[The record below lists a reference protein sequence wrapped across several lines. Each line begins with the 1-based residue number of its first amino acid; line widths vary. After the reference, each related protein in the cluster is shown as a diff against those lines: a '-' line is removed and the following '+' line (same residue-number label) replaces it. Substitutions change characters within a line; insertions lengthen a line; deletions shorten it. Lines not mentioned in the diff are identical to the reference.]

1 METLGFLRLL
11 ALFRNVVATYCPGL
25 GLPYRRAMPSRS
37 LSPADL
43 TARRIAYEPDGAA
56 EIRRAL

>member
-1 METLGFLRLL
+1 
-11 ALFRNVVATYCPGL
+11 VVATYCPGL